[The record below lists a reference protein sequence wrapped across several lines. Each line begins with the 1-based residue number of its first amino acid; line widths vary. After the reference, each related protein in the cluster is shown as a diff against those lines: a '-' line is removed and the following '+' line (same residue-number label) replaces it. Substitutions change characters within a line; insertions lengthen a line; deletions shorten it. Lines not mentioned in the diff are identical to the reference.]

1 MFSFNMAGDIS
12 KNYQVYLDHKSNKPT
27 HRKDQMGWPKNALS
41 IRIPKTAVR
50 KFLNKDCQIFHLK
63 TGPKRQPCKL
73 GHSTKTIEKWAQKG
87 FKDSNLPTNRSES
100 FLTHTRTEIHFSKK
114 GKKSNVKRKTFLCKN
129 PLKFSNFENSATWR
143 SVFPLVRHVW
153 SDCRRTNG
161 NVSFARKKKTGVSR
175 DVTT

>member
-1 MFSFNMAGDIS
+1 MTKKCPLNSDPQNSCPEIFEQRLPNFSSQNGTQTTTLQIRTLN
-12 KNYQVYLDHKSNKPT
+12 KNY
-27 HRKDQMGWPKNALS
+27 RKMRPK
-41 IRIPKTAVR
+41 
-50 KFLNKDCQIFHLK
+50 
-63 TGPKRQPCKL
+63 
-73 GHSTKTIEKWAQKG
+73 KG